1 MTAIVSY
8 GLFTVN
14 SGLRFLSTNE
24 EIVAT
29 RNLARP
35 RLLFKLGRLHA
46 CSAFLRLILPYT
58 PSVNT
63 PSGYLST

>member
-29 RNLARP
+29 HNLARP
-35 RLLFKLGRLHA
+35 RLLFKLGRFA
-46 CSAFLRLILPYT
+46 CMQCISQADT
-58 PSVNT
+58 PIYSI
-63 PSGYLST
+63 S